1 MVREQLLKKIDDAA
15 NMWNKTRDQYYKYL
29 WYKLIKEFAD
39 GADYFKRR
47 TVSIN
52 SCHKTNDG
60 TYTFVGTFSDNV
72 HGPVRTTS
80 SKVDGIRR
88 FHKPTHHE

>member
-1 MVREQLLKKIDDAA
+1 MEREQLLKKIDDAA

-47 TVSIN
+47 TISIS
-52 SCHKTNDG
+52 SCHKADDG
-60 TYTFVGTFSDNV
+60 TYVFVGRSKL
-72 HGPVRTTS
+72 HGPVRHTKT
-80 SKVDGIRR
+80 KTNRVR
-88 FHKPTHHE
+88 